1 MEKNQEQMKRS
12 INLFGGV
19 SILTGI
25 MVGSGIFFIGSYVL
39 MRTDYALGVSLLVWL
54 LGGIITLFYGLIYA
68 ELGAMMPKAGGYYV
82 YLREAF
88 GKPIAFLSGF
98 MNFTLASSGS
108 IAALAIAFGL
118 ILNNILGL
126 LFGLT
131 LSNTWLAIIGVGLIA
146 LLSFMNYFGIKIGA
160 MVQKVLLV
168 VKAVPILLIVVLGLF
183 MGTNNVPLDLSF
195 GDASFV
201 EILSMIGFAVIAT
214 FWAYEGWT
222 NLNNVAGEVK
232 NPGRNI
238 PLSLIVSIG
247 SVTLLYVL
255 YQFSLFRVLSVGEL
269 MSIIDGGNIYVG
281 IDAAYVLLGSV
292 GMYIVIFTMLISVFG
307 ALNGSIIVF
316 PRVYYAMSK
325 DGVFFKAFST
335 LDKKYKTPVYAI
347 IGSGVMAS
355 LLMVF
360 GLDDLISLVAFG
372 GLAFNIL
379 IFSSLFVFRKK
390 KPNMERPYKV
400 WAYPVSVVVVI
411 VITFALL
418 VATYL
423 ESFTSSLI
431 GTGLILLGLPF
442 YYLFD
447 KINQS

>member
-1 MEKNQEQMKRS
+1 
-12 INLFGGV
+12 
-19 SILTGI
+19 
-25 MVGSGIFFIGSYVL
+25 
-39 MRTDYALGVSLLVWL
+39 
-54 LGGIITLFYGLIYA
+54 
-68 ELGAMMPKAGGYYV
+68 
-82 YLREAF
+82 
-88 GKPIAFLSGF
+88 
-98 MNFTLASSGS
+98 
-108 IAALAIAFGL
+108 
-118 ILNNILGL
+118 
-126 LFGLT
+126 
-131 LSNTWLAIIGVGLIA
+131 
-146 LLSFMNYFGIKIGA
+146 
-160 MVQKVLLV
+160 
-168 VKAVPILLIVVLGLF
+168 
-183 MGTNNVPLDLSF
+183 
-195 GDASFV
+195 
-201 EILSMIGFAVIAT
+201 
-214 FWAYEGWT
+214 
-222 NLNNVAGEVK
+222 
-232 NPGRNI
+232 
-238 PLSLIVSIG
+238 
-247 SVTLLYVL
+247 
-255 YQFSLFRVLSVGEL
+255 

-390 KPNMERPYKV
+390 RPNMERPYKV

-442 YYLFD
+442 YYLFE

>member
-1 MEKNQEQMKRS
+1 MEKEKVALKRS

-39 MRTDYALGVSLLVWL
+39 MTTEFSLGVSLLVWL

-68 ELGAMMPKAGGYYV
+68 ELGAMMPSAGGYYV

-88 GKPIAFLSGF
+88 GKRLAFLSGF
-98 MNFTLASSGS
+98 MNFALASSGS

-118 ILNNILGL
+118 ILSNILGL
-126 LFGLT
+126 LFGFT
-131 LSNTWLAIIGVGLIA
+131 LSTLWISLLGVALIG
-146 LLSFMNYFGIKIGA
+146 LLSLMNYFGIHIGA
-160 MVQKVLLV
+160 MVQKVLMV
-168 VKAVPILLIVVLGLF
+168 VKAIPILLIVVLGLF
-183 MGTNNVPLDLSF
+183 MGTNDVSLSLSF
-195 GDASFV
+195 GDASFISV
-201 EILSMIGFAVIAT
+201 LSMIGFAVIAT

-238 PLSLIVSIG
+238 PLSLIISIG

-255 YQFSLFRVLSVGEL
+255 YQYSLFRVLSVNEL
-269 MSIIDGGNIYVG
+269 RSIIEGGNIYVG
-281 IDAAYVLLGSV
+281 IDAAYMLLGSV
-292 GMYIVIFTMLISVFG
+292 GMYIVMFTMLVSVFG

-325 DGVFFKAFST
+325 DGVFFKQFAV
-335 LDKKYKTPVYAI
+335 LDKKYQTPVYAI
-347 IGSGVMAS
+347 IGSGIMATI
-355 LLMVF
+355 LMVF
-360 GLDDLISLVAFG
+360 GLDDLIYLVAFG
-372 GLAFNIL
+372 GLAFNIF

-390 KPNMERPYKV
+390 LPNIERPYKV
-400 WAYPVSVVVVI
+400 WAYPYSVIVVI
-411 VITFALL
+411 GITFVLL
-418 VATYL
+418 VATYI

-431 GTGLILLGLPF
+431 GTGIILLGLPM
-442 YYLFD
+442 YYLFE
-447 KINQS
+447 KLNK